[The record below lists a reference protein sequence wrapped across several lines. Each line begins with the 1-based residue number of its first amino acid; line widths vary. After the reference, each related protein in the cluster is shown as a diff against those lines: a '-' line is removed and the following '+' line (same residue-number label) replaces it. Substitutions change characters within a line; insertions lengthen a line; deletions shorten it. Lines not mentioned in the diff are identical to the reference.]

1 MKVWIRNLTKDIEKE
16 INLPMD
22 ERELD
27 KVLNP
32 NDEYII
38 LDSEILKVDEYE
50 SIDSLNEFLFVCE
63 ENGVSLEDLE
73 ILSAL
78 YFYNEVKEMVNNQTY
93 MIIDFD
99 AETSSWCNG
108 NGGDFCNSSDKGMC
122 LFDSGMYNPFGFEM
136 TEEIY
141 DWIDWESVW
150 INAETEGWQ
159 AVGINRHG
167 YLVHR

>member
-1 MKVWIRNLTKDIEKE
+1 MKVYLINLTTSEDLS
-16 INLPMD
+16 INLP
-22 ERELD
+22 
-27 KVLNP
+27 VNNLNDIL
-32 NDEYII
+32 NANCEYII
-38 LDSEILKVDEYE
+38 ADCEVLEPSEFDSIHE
-50 SIDSLNEFLFVCE
+50 LNDFLGRCE
-63 ENGVSLEDLE
+63 ENGIAKEDLE

-78 YFYNEVKEMVNNQTY
+78 YFYNEVKEMVDNQTY